1 MVKTTQFDAADY
13 LDSPETIAAYLN
25 EAFATNDA
33 AFISLAIG
41 DVARAKG
48 MAAVAT
54 ETGLARE
61 SLYKSLNGTTKPEF
75 DTVRR
80 VLESFDV
87 QLVAEPKKHKVA

>member
-1 MVKTTQFDAADY
+1 MVKISTFDAADY

-25 EAFATNDA
+25 EAFATDDA

-48 MAAVAT
+48 MTSVAAEA
-54 ETGLARE
+54 GLTRE

-80 VLESFDV
+80 VLETFNV
-87 QLVAEPKKHKVA
+87 RLVAEAKDHA

>member
-1 MVKTTQFDAADY
+1 MVKTTRFDAADY

-25 EAFATNDA
+25 EAFATNDS

-48 MAAVAT
+48 MTVVAAEA
-54 ETGLARE
+54 GLARE

-80 VLESFDV
+80 VLDSLNV
-87 QLVAEPKKHKVA
+87 RLVAEPKDDAA